1 MYHALSKPSGG
12 LPLCEWRLRRSG
24 CGGGRWEVGGWRG
37 GEGRGGESREA
48 KLWPVCKISEKVL
61 IKKRIVISKII
72 SL

>member
-1 MYHALSKPSGG
+1 MGSGG
-12 LPLCEWRLRRSG
+12 TERR
-24 CGGGRWEVGGWRG
+24 
-37 GEGRGGESREA
+37 GEERREA